1 MQEIQEFDLIV
12 IGAGPAGYV
21 AAIRAAQLGMKVAC
35 VEKEKTLGG
44 TCLNVGCIPSKALLE
59 SSEHYAF
66 LKQKM
71 ADHGISVQ
79 GASVDFPKF
88 MERKDKVVA
97 QLTGGVAALFKKNKV
112 AHVMGSARINEKT
125 KKDKT
130 VTVMRDKEEI
140 QLKAKN
146 ILIATGS
153 QPISIPGVA
162 VDGAK
167 VVDSTGA
174 LSLPEI
180 PKKLVIIGG
189 GYIGLEIGSVYL
201 RLGSEVVVLE
211 ALDRIVPL
219 MDADLSRGLHRILEK
234 QGMKFSLAT
243 SVRKTEVK
251 KDGTVVVHVID
262 PNGGEATINADVVL
276 MAVGRK
282 PYTEGLGLKEA
293 GVQMDEKGRIVVDA
307 KYQTS
312 VEGIYAVG
320 DVIAGPMLAHKAMEE
335 GTAVVESLAGQA
347 GHVNYGAIPSV
358 VYTYPEVASVG
369 LTEDEAKQ
377 KGFDVKTHKFSML
390 ASGRAIAMGERD
402 GFVKLVADKKTDRL
416 LGAHIIAPRAS
427 DMIAELVLA
436 MEYSAS
442 AEDIARTC
450 HAHPTLSEA
459 VKEAALGLGDGT
471 IHA

>member
-1 MQEIQEFDLIV
+1 MADIQEFDLIV

-59 SSEHYAF
+59 SSEHFAF
-66 LKQKM
+66 LNQKA

-79 GASVDFPKF
+79 AASVDFKKF

-97 QLTGGVAALFKKNKV
+97 QLTGGVAVLFKKNKV
-112 AHVMGSARINEKT
+112 AHVAGAAAINEKT

-130 VTVMRDKEEI
+130 ITVTRQNEVVP
-140 QLKAKN
+140 LKARN

-153 QPISIPGVA
+153 QPISIPGVT
-162 VDGAK
+162 VDNVK

-174 LSLPEI
+174 LALPQI
-180 PKKLVIIGG
+180 PKKMVIIGG
-189 GYIGLEIGSVYL
+189 GYIGLEIGSVYQ
-201 RLGSEVVVLE
+201 RLGSEVVILE

-219 MDADLSRGLHRILEK
+219 MDADLSRTLHRILEK
-234 QGMKFSLAT
+234 QGLKFSLST
-243 SVRKTEVK
+243 KVKKTEVK
-251 KDGTVVVHVID
+251 KDGTVVTHVID
-262 PNGGEATINADVVL
+262 PSGGEATIDANVVL

-293 GVQMDEKGRIVVDA
+293 GIQMDEKGRIVVDA
-307 KYQTS
+307 KFQTS
-312 VEGIYAVG
+312 VEGIYAIG

-335 GTAVVESLAGQA
+335 GVAVVESLAGQS

-358 VYTYPEVASVG
+358 VYTHPEVASVG

-390 ASGRAIAMGERD
+390 ANGRAIAMGERD

-427 DMIAELVLA
+427 EMIAEMVLA

-442 AEDIARTC
+442 AEDVARTC

>member
-1 MQEIQEFDLIV
+1 MAEIQEFDLVV

-66 LKQKM
+66 LKEKA

-79 GASVDFPKF
+79 GASVDFKKF
-88 MERKDKVVA
+88 LDRKDKVVA
-97 QLTGGVAALFKKNKV
+97 QLTGGVAVLFKKNKV
-112 AHVMGSARINEKT
+112 THVVGTAKINQKT
-125 KKDKT
+125 GKDKT
-130 VTVMRDKEEI
+130 VTVTRDKEET

-153 QPISIPGVA
+153 QPINIPGVTL
-162 VDGAK
+162 DGSK

-174 LSLPEI
+174 LSLPQV
-180 PKKLVIIGG
+180 PKKMVIIGG

-211 ALDRIVPL
+211 AMDRIVPL

-234 QGMKFSLAT
+234 QGMKFSLST
-243 SVRKTEVK
+243 KVKKTEVK
-251 KDGTVVVHVID
+251 KDGSVVVNVID
-262 PNGGEATINADVVL
+262 PKGEEATIAADVVL

-282 PYTEGLGLKEA
+282 PYTEGMGLKEA
-293 GVQMDEKGRIVVDA
+293 GVQLDEKGRVVVDA
-307 KYQTS
+307 KFQTS
-312 VEGIYAVG
+312 VEGVYAIG
-320 DVIAGPMLAHKAMEE
+320 DVIPGLMLAHKAMEE
-335 GTAVVESLAGQA
+335 GVAVVETIAGQA
-347 GHVNYGAIPSV
+347 GHVNYAAIPSV

-369 LTEDEAKQ
+369 LTEEEAKQ
-377 KGFDVKTHKFSML
+377 KGYDIKTSKFSML
-390 ASGRAIAMGERD
+390 ACGRAIAMGDRD
-402 GFVKLVADKKTDRL
+402 GFVKLIADKKTDRV
-416 LGAHIIAPRAS
+416 LGAHIIASKAS
-427 DMIAELVLA
+427 EMIAELVLA

>member
-1 MQEIQEFDLIV
+1 MPEIQEFDLIV

-66 LKQKM
+66 LQQKM
-71 ADHGISVQ
+71 ADHGINVQ
-79 GASVDFPKF
+79 GASIDFKKF
-88 MERKDKVVA
+88 LDRKDRVVA
-97 QLTGGVAALFKKNKV
+97 QLTGGVAVLFKKNKV
-112 AHVMGSARINEKT
+112 THVVGTAHINEKT
-125 KKDKT
+125 KRDKT
-130 VTVMRDKEEI
+130 VTVTRDKEEV

-153 QPISIPGVA
+153 QPINIPGVT
-162 VDGAK
+162 VDGVK

-174 LSLPEI
+174 LSLPQI

-234 QGMKFSLAT
+234 QGMKFSLST
-243 SVRKTEVK
+243 KVKQTEVK
-251 KDGTVVVHVID
+251 KDGTVVVNVID
-262 PNGGEATINADVVL
+262 PKGGEATISADVVL

-282 PYTEGLGLKEA
+282 PYTEGMGLKEA
-293 GVQMDEKGRIVVDA
+293 GVQVDEKGRIVVDA
-307 KYQTS
+307 KFQTS
-312 VEGIYAVG
+312 MEGVYAIG

-335 GTAVVESLAGQA
+335 GVAVVETIAGQA
-347 GHVNYGAIPSV
+347 GH
-358 VYTYPEVASVG
+358 
-369 LTEDEAKQ
+369 
-377 KGFDVKTHKFSML
+377 
-390 ASGRAIAMGERD
+390 
-402 GFVKLVADKKTDRL
+402 
-416 LGAHIIAPRAS
+416 
-427 DMIAELVLA
+427 
-436 MEYSAS
+436 
-442 AEDIARTC
+442 
-450 HAHPTLSEA
+450 
-459 VKEAALGLGDGT
+459 
-471 IHA
+471 

>member
-1 MQEIQEFDLIV
+1 MPDIQEFDLIV

-66 LKQKM
+66 LRHKM
-71 ADHGISVQ
+71 ADHGIAVQ
-79 GASVDFPKF
+79 GASVDFGKF

-112 AHVMGSARINEKT
+112 THVLGQAKINEKT
-125 KKDKT
+125 QKDKIVT
-130 VTVMRDKEEI
+130 VTRDKEAVP
-140 QLKAKN
+140 LKARH

-153 QPISIPGVA
+153 RPISIPGVTL
-162 VDGAK
+162 DGVR

-174 LSLPEI
+174 LSLREI

-234 QGMKFSLAT
+234 QGMKFSVKT
-243 SVRKTEVK
+243 KVKETEVK
-251 KDGTVVVHVID
+251 KDGTAVVHVID
-262 PNGGEATINADVVL
+262 PKGGEATINADVVL

-282 PYTEGLGLKEA
+282 PYTDGLGLKEA
-293 GVQMDEKGRIVVDA
+293 GVQTDEKGRVVVDP

-335 GTAVVESLAGQA
+335 GTAVVEMLAGQA

-358 VYTYPEVASVG
+358 VYTHPEVASVG
-369 LTEDEAKQ
+369 LTEDEAKT

-390 ASGRAIAMGERD
+390 ANGRSIAMGERD

-450 HAHPTLSEA
+450 HAHPTLAEA
-459 VKEAALGLGDGT
+459 VKEAALGLGSGA

>member
-1 MQEIQEFDLIV
+1 MTDTQDFDLIV

-59 SSEHYAF
+59 SSEHLAF
-66 LKQKM
+66 LNHRA
-71 ADHGISVQ
+71 ADHGIVVQ
-79 GASVDFPKF
+79 GPSVDFSKF

-97 QLTGGVAALFKKNKV
+97 QLTGGVAVLFKKNKV
-112 AHVMGSARINEKT
+112 TYLQGSARLNERSSKGKT
-125 KKDKT
+125 LT
-130 VTVMRDKEEI
+130 VTSSQGET

-146 ILIATGS
+146 VLIATGS
-153 QPISIPGVA
+153 RPVSIPGVA
-162 VDGAK
+162 VDGVR

-174 LSLPEI
+174 LSLPRI

-201 RLGSEVVVLE
+201 RLGSQVVVLE

-219 MDADLSRGLHRILEK
+219 MDADLSRGLHRVLEK
-234 QGMKFSLAT
+234 QGMKFSLET
-243 SVRKTEVK
+243 KVGKTEVK
-251 KDGTVVVHVID
+251 KDGTVVTHVTD
-262 PNGGEATINADVVL
+262 PKGGEATIDADVVL

-282 PYTEGLGLKEA
+282 PYTEGLGLREA
-293 GVQMDEKGRIVVDA
+293 GVQLDDKGRIVVDQ

-312 VEGIYAVG
+312 VEGLYAAG

-335 GTAVVESLAGQA
+335 GTAVAEILAGQA

-358 VYTYPEVASVG
+358 VYTHPEAASVG
-369 LTEDEAKQ
+369 LTEDEARQ
-377 KGFDVKTHKFSML
+377 KGFDAKTHKFSML
-390 ASGRAIAMGERD
+390 ANGRAIAMGERD

-416 LGAHIIAPRAS
+416 LGAHILAPRAS

-436 MEYSAS
+436 MEYSAT
-442 AEDIARTC
+442 AEDVARTC
-450 HAHPTLSEA
+450 HAHPTLAEA
-459 VKEAALGLGDGT
+459 VKEAALGLGTGT
-471 IHA
+471 VHA

>member
-1 MQEIQEFDLIV
+1 MAEIQEFDLIV

-21 AAIRAAQLGMKVAC
+21 AAIRAAQLGIKVAC

-66 LKQKM
+66 LQQKM
-71 ADHGISVQ
+71 ADHGINVQ
-79 GASVDFPKF
+79 GASVDFKKF
-88 MERKDKVVA
+88 MDRKDKVVA
-97 QLTGGVAALFKKNKV
+97 QLTSGVAGLFKKNKV
-112 AHVMGSARINEKT
+112 THVMGTARINEKT
-125 KKDKT
+125 MKEKIVT
-130 VTVMRDKEEI
+130 VTRDKEAV
-140 QLKAKN
+140 QLKARN

-153 QPISIPGVA
+153 QPIAIPGVT
-162 VDGAK
+162 VDNVR
-167 VVDSTGA
+167 VVDSTGS
-174 LSLPEI
+174 LSLAQI

-211 ALDRIVPL
+211 AMDRIVPL

-234 QGMKFSLAT
+234 QGMKFSLST
-243 SVRKTEVK
+243 KVKKTEAK
-251 KDGTVVVHVID
+251 KDAVVVSVID
-262 PNGGEATINADVVL
+262 PNGQEATINADIVL

-293 GVQMDEKGRIVVDA
+293 GIQVDEKGRIVRDA

-320 DVIAGPMLAHKAMEE
+320 DVIDGPMLAHKAMEE

-347 GHVNYGAIPSV
+347 GHVNYAAIPSV
-358 VYTYPEVASVG
+358 VYTHPEVASVG
-369 LTEDEAKQ
+369 LTEEEVKQ
-377 KGFDVKTHKFSML
+377 KGIDYKTHKFSML
-390 ASGRAIAMGERD
+390 ACGRAIAMGERD
-402 GFVKLVADKKTDRL
+402 GFVKLIADKKTDRL

-450 HAHPTLSEA
+450 AAHPTLAEA
-459 VKEAALGLGDGT
+459 VKEAALGLGTGT
-471 IHA
+471 IHT

>member
-1 MQEIQEFDLIV
+1 MPEIQEFDLIV

-21 AAIRAAQLGMKVAC
+21 AAIRAAQLGLKVAC

-59 SSEHYAF
+59 SSEHFAF
-66 LKQKM
+66 LQQKM
-71 ADHGISVQ
+71 ADHGITVQ
-79 GASVDFPKF
+79 GAAVDFKKF

-97 QLTGGVAALFKKNKV
+97 QLTGGVAVLFKKNKV
-112 AHVMGSARINEKT
+112 THVPGAARINEKT

-130 VTVMRDKEEI
+130 VTVIRDKEEV
-140 QLKAKN
+140 QLKARN

-153 QPISIPGVA
+153 QPISIPGVT
-162 VDGAK
+162 VDNVK

-174 LSLPEI
+174 LSLPQI
-180 PKKLVIIGG
+180 PKKMVIIGG
-189 GYIGLEIGSVYL
+189 GYIGLEIGSVYQ
-201 RLGSEVVVLE
+201 RLGSEVVILE

-219 MDADLSRGLHRILEK
+219 MDADLSRTLHRILEK
-234 QGMKFSLAT
+234 QGIKFSLST
-243 SVRKTEVK
+243 KVKKTEVK
-251 KDGTVVVHVID
+251 KDGAVVVNVID

-282 PYTEGLGLKEA
+282 PFTEGLGLKEA
-293 GVQMDEKGRIVVDA
+293 GVQVDEKGRIVVDA
-307 KYQTS
+307 KFQTA
-312 VEGIYAVG
+312 VEGIYAIG

-335 GTAVVESLAGQA
+335 GVAVVESLAGQA

-358 VYTYPEVASVG
+358 VYTHPEVASVG

-377 KGFDVKTHKFSML
+377 KGFDVKTSKFSML
-390 ASGRAIAMGERD
+390 ATGRAVAMGERD

-436 MEYSAS
+436 LEYSAS
-442 AEDIARTC
+442 AEDVARTC

>member
-1 MQEIQEFDLIV
+1 MPEIQEFDLIV

-66 LKQKM
+66 LQQKS
-71 ADHGISVQ
+71 ADHGINVQ
-79 GASVDFPKF
+79 GASVDFKKL

-97 QLTGGVAALFKKNKV
+97 QLTGGVAGLFKKNKV
-112 AHVMGSARINEKT
+112 AHIVGTARLGEKT

-140 QLKAKN
+140 QLKARN
-146 ILIATGS
+146 ILLATGS
-153 QPISIPGVA
+153 QPIAIPGVA
-162 VDGAK
+162 VDN
-167 VVDSTGA
+167 VRIVDSTGA
-174 LSLPEI
+174 LSLSQV

-211 ALDRIVPL
+211 AMDRIVPL

-234 QGMKFSLAT
+234 QGMKFSLST
-243 SVRKTEVK
+243 KVK
-251 KDGTVVVHVID
+251 KAESKKEAVTVSVLD
-262 PNGGEATINADVVL
+262 PQGQEATINADIVL
-276 MAVGRK
+276 LAVGRK
-282 PYTEGLGLKEA
+282 SYTDGLGLKEA
-293 GVQMDEKGRIVVDA
+293 GVHVDEKGRIVRDA

-312 VEGIYAVG
+312 VEGIYAAG
-320 DVIAGPMLAHKAMEE
+320 DVIDGPMLAHKAMEE
-335 GTAVVESLAGQA
+335 GTAVVELIAGQA
-347 GHVNYGAIPSV
+347 GHVNYSAIPSV
-358 VYTYPEVASVG
+358 VYTHPEVASVG
-369 LTEDEAKQ
+369 LTEDEAKA
-377 KGFDVKTHKFSML
+377 KGLEIKTHKFSML
-390 ASGRAIAMGERD
+390 ACGRAIAMGERD

-442 AEDIARTC
+442 AEDLARTC
-450 HAHPTLSEA
+450 AAHPTLAEA
-459 VKEAALGLGDGT
+459 VKEAALGLGSGT

>member
-1 MQEIQEFDLIV
+1 MPEIQEFDLIV

-35 VEKEKTLGG
+35 VEKEKSLGG

-66 LKQKM
+66 LQQKS
-71 ADHGISVQ
+71 ADHGINVQ
-79 GASVDFPKF
+79 SASVDFKKL

-97 QLTGGVAALFKKNKV
+97 QLTGGVAGLFKKNKV
-112 AHVMGSARINEKT
+112 THIVGMARLGEKT

-140 QLKAKN
+140 QLKARH
-146 ILIATGS
+146 ILLATGS
-153 QPISIPGVA
+153 QPIAIPGVA
-162 VDGAK
+162 VDN
-167 VVDSTGA
+167 VRIVDSTGA
-174 LSLPEI
+174 LSLTQV

-211 ALDRIVPL
+211 AMDRIVPL

-234 QGMKFSLAT
+234 QGMKFSLST
-243 SVRKTEVK
+243 KVK
-251 KDGTVVVHVID
+251 KAESKKDAVTVSVLD
-262 PNGGEATINADVVL
+262 PQGQEATINADIVL

-282 PYTEGLGLKEA
+282 PYTDGLGLKEA
-293 GVQMDEKGRIVVDA
+293 GVQIDEKGRIVRDA

-312 VEGIYAVG
+312 VEGIYAAG
-320 DVIAGPMLAHKAMEE
+320 DVIDGPMLAHKAMEE
-335 GTAVVESLAGQA
+335 GTAVVELIAGQA
-347 GHVNYGAIPSV
+347 GHVNYSAIPSV
-358 VYTYPEVASVG
+358 VYTHPEVASVG
-369 LTEDEAKQ
+369 LTEDEAKA
-377 KGFDVKTHKFSML
+377 KGLEIKTHKFSML
-390 ASGRAIAMGERD
+390 ACGRAIAMGERD

-436 MEYSAS
+436 MEYFAS
-442 AEDIARTC
+442 AEDLARTC
-450 HAHPTLSEA
+450 AAHPTLAEA
-459 VKEAALGLGDGT
+459 VKEAALGLGSGT

>member
-1 MQEIQEFDLIV
+1 MNEIKEFDLVV

-66 LKQKM
+66 LQHKM
-71 ADHGISVQ
+71 ADHGIQVQ
-79 GASVDFPKF
+79 GASLDFQKF

-97 QLTGGVAALFKKNKV
+97 HLTGGVAVLFKKHKV
-112 AHVMGSARINEKT
+112 AHLQGSARLNERSS
-125 KKDKT
+125 KDKT
-130 VTVMRDKEEI
+130 LTVTSSQGET

-153 QPISIPGVA
+153 QPIPIPGVTLE
-162 VDGAK
+162 GSR

-201 RLGSEVVVLE
+201 RLGSQVVVLE

-234 QGMKFSLAT
+234 QGMKFSLST
-243 SVRKTEVK
+243 KVKKTEVK
-251 KDGTVVVHVID
+251 KDGTVTVRVAD
-262 PNGGEATINADVVL
+262 PKGDEATIDADVVL
-276 MAVGRK
+276 LAVGRR
-282 PYTEGLGLKEA
+282 PFTEGLGLKEA
-293 GVQMDEKGRIVVDA
+293 GVQIDEKSRVVVDQ

-335 GTAVVESLAGQA
+335 GAAAAEILAGQA

-358 VYTYPEVASVG
+358 VYTHPEVASVG
-369 LTEDEAKQ
+369 LTEDEARQ
-377 KGFDVKTHKFSML
+377 KGFDVKTHKFSLL
-390 ASGRAIAMGERD
+390 ANGRALAMGERD

-442 AEDIARTC
+442 AEDVARTC
-450 HAHPTLSEA
+450 HAHPTLAEA
-459 VKEAALGLGDGT
+459 VKEAALGLGDGA

>member
-1 MQEIQEFDLIV
+1 MPDIQEFDLIV

-21 AAIRAAQLGMKVAC
+21 AAIRASQLGMKVAC
-35 VEKEKTLGG
+35 VEKERTLGG

-66 LKQKM
+66 LQRRM
-71 ADHGISVQ
+71 ADHGIAVQ
-79 GASVDFPKF
+79 GASVDFGKF

-112 AHVMGSARINEKT
+112 THVLGQARINEKT
-125 KKDKT
+125 QKDKIVT
-130 VTVMRDKEEI
+130 VTRDKEEVP
-140 QLKAKN
+140 LKARH

-162 VDGAK
+162 LDGVR

-174 LSLPEI
+174 LSLPQI

-211 ALDRIVPL
+211 AMDRIVPL

-234 QGMKFSLAT
+234 QGMKFSVKT
-243 SVRKTEVK
+243 KVKETEVK
-251 KDGTVVVHVID
+251 KDGTAVVHVID
-262 PNGGEATINADVVL
+262 PKGGEAAIDADVVL

-293 GVQMDEKGRIVVDA
+293 GVQLDEKGRIVVDP

-335 GTAVVESLAGQA
+335 GTAVVEMLAGQA

-358 VYTYPEVASVG
+358 VYTHPEVASVG
-369 LTEDEAKQ
+369 LTEEEAKL
-377 KGFDVKTHKFSML
+377 KGFEVKTHKFSML
-390 ASGRAIAMGERD
+390 ANGRSIAMGERD

-436 MEYSAS
+436 MGYSAS

-450 HAHPTLSEA
+450 HAHPTLAEA
-459 VKEAALGLGDGT
+459 VKEAALGLGGGT

>member
-1 MQEIQEFDLIV
+1 MAEIQEFDLIV

-66 LKQKM
+66 LQQKM
-71 ADHGISVQ
+71 ADHGINVQ
-79 GASVDFPKF
+79 GASIDFKKF

-97 QLTGGVAALFKKNKV
+97 QLTSGVAGLFKKNRV
-112 AHVMGSARINEKT
+112 THVMGTARINEKT
-125 KKDKT
+125 KKERLVT
-130 VTVMRDKEEI
+130 VTRDKEEM
-140 QLKAKN
+140 QLKARN

-153 QPISIPGVA
+153 QPIAIPGVT
-162 VDGAK
+162 VDNVR
-167 VVDSTGA
+167 VVDSTGS
-174 LSLPEI
+174 LSLPQI
-180 PKKLVIIGG
+180 PKKFVIIGG

-234 QGMKFSLAT
+234 QGMKFSLST
-243 SVRKTEVK
+243 KVKKTESK
-251 KDGTVVVHVID
+251 KDGVVVSVID
-262 PNGGEATINADVVL
+262 PNGQEATINADIVL

-293 GVQMDEKGRIVVDA
+293 GVQVDEKGRIVRDA

-320 DVIAGPMLAHKAMEE
+320 DVIDGPMLAHKAMEE
-335 GTAVVESLAGQA
+335 GTSVVESLAGQA
-347 GHVNYGAIPSV
+347 GHVNYAAIPSV
-358 VYTYPEVASVG
+358 VYTHPEVASVG
-369 LTEDEAKQ
+369 LTEDEAKAR
-377 KGFDVKTHKFSML
+377 GIDYKTHKFSML
-390 ASGRAIAMGERD
+390 ACGRAIAMGERD
-402 GFVKLVADKKTDRL
+402 GFVKLIADKKTDRL

-450 HAHPTLSEA
+450 AAHPTLAEA
-459 VKEAALGLGDGT
+459 VKEAALGLGTGT